1 MKTRLV
7 QGLALLLMVG
17 ALYGQGSQSTSQP
30 AGGQHSHDQMQM
42 PSTQGQ
48 TTDQNAPP
56 AQNQQIPGMQMLD
69 KPVPQQPEQQQTPPS
84 QQMPGMQMPQNPE
97 AEQPAP
103 KPGPVFTLEQLQQS
117 AVEHNPTLK
126 QAQAEI
132 RAAEG
137 RKRQAGLYPNPT
149 VGYQGEQIRGGSAHG
164 GEQGAFA
171 QQTIVTGGKLRLRRD
186 VLEQQRKADEIG
198 VSEQRYRVLSEVG
211 QSFYSTLAA
220 QETVKVRRR
229 LLTLASDA
237 VQTVH
242 QLSNVG
248 QADVPDVLQA
258 EVEGEQAAVD
268 YIAAQRTFIQ
278 RFRNLAVVSGQPD
291 LPL

>member
-1 MKTRLV
+1 MKTCLV

-103 KPGPVFTLEQLQQS
+103 K
-117 AVEHNPTLK
+117 ANARHAN
-126 QAQAEI
+126 AA
-132 RAAEG
+132 RARTTETTADA
-137 RKRQAGLYPNPT
+137 RRPATDAGN
-149 VGYQGEQIRGGSAHG
+149 
-164 GEQGAFA
+164 
-171 QQTIVTGGKLRLRRD
+171 
-186 VLEQQRKADEIG
+186 AD
-198 VSEQRYRVLSEVG
+198 
-211 QSFYSTLAA
+211 AA
-220 QETVKVRRR
+220 K
-229 LLTLASDA
+229 
-237 VQTVH
+237 
-242 QLSNVG
+242 
-248 QADVPDVLQA
+248 P
-258 EVEGEQAAVD
+258 
-268 YIAAQRTFIQ
+268 
-278 RFRNLAVVSGQPD
+278 
-291 LPL
+291 